1 MSAMKKPVII
11 AALVAGV
18 VIVILAYKAG
28 DVSPMPD
35 PERRKTVEA
44 THTPPSALQTSE
56 KNQGIS
62 AIQESV
68 DEMVSKLLPRVEK
81 EFPQHIQAWKNLVN
95 ADPGRRVEAVQQVGF
110 EGDSGLLGPILR
122 LLETDP
128 VAEVRAAAAAALDI
142 HGDIPQASAA
152 LVRALRDT
160 EQDVRDNALLSLKM
174 HRNDTVESEMRRSLV
189 VEGLAPETRQEIKL
203 FLDRYYV
210 RKDPFKDPLQ
220 N

>member
-1 MSAMKKPVII
+1 MKKPVII
-11 AALVAGV
+11 AALLAGV

-35 PERRKTVEA
+35 LEQRETVKA
-44 THTPPSALQTSE
+44 THTPPSALQISG

-68 DEMVSKLLPRVEK
+68 DEMVLKLLPRLEK
-81 EFPQHIQAWKNLVN
+81 EFPQHTLAWKNLVN
-95 ADPGRRVEAVQQVGF
+95 TDPGRRVEAVQQVGF